1 MMMMGLALLLVA
13 GTHSVPVTAPLAP
26 GAFYRSDTAV
36 GGSVY
41 SIKEAVSAW
50 FTRTWDG
57 GRGKD

>member
-13 GTHSVPVTAPLAP
+13 DTQSVPVTAPLAP

-41 SIKEAVSAW
+41 SIKEP
-50 FTRTWDG
+50 
-57 GRGKD
+57 